1 MCPRYVY
8 IFIVLSLICMFILFS
23 GISFFL
29 FRPWISTIKLT
40 IETNRKSPLVIILT
54 REPTPKVIQQSNEL
68 IEVGIETLI
77 MSDTSLK
84 KENSKYFSR
93 LRYIDDVA
101 LKSYGLNR
109 NRAWDRVFV
118 WLYNQSSI
126 EYVWIMEDDFA
137 WADANDVKSF
147 LNQYATDQTDLLA
160 RNIIYWS
167 KKTLG

>member
-8 IFIVLSLICMFILFS
+8 IFIVLSLICIF
-23 GISFFL
+23 ISFLEYRFSL
-29 FRPWISTIKLT
+29 STWISTIKLT
-40 IETNRKSPLVIILT
+40 IKTNRNSPLLIILT

-77 MSDTSLK
+77 MSDTPLK
-84 KENSKYFSR
+84 NENSKYFSR
-93 LRYIDDVA
+93 LHYVDDA
-101 LKSYGLNR
+101 TLKSYGLNR

-137 WADANDVKSF
+137 WANANDVKSF
-147 LNQYATDQTDLLA
+147 FNQYATDQTDLLA